1 MTDNTFDLIE
11 LLPSPYGDDVWFSL
25 LLPDEIEKLTR
36 LHRAIITWQD
46 VAEQEFKEFEQEVAK
61 KRKQCW
67 DHYDYDPVRDEAFF
81 RLDTERVMLA
91 NLAVSIAS
99 TAENIII
106 NICNHKNVRYMN
118 QQRQTDF
125 GVACSELGKALNVP
139 LSHLP
144 GFNGNQRAR
153 ILGNCFKH
161 SGRRTNERYVEK
173 YGGDLDV
180 EIEYELENWP
190 SFIDDTKT
198 FLSEIISRLK

>member
-36 LHRAIITWQD
+36 LHRAIIKWQD

-61 KRKQCW
+61 NRKQCW
-67 DHYDYDPVRDEAFF
+67 DHYGYDPVGDEAFL

-106 NICNHKNVRYMN
+106 SICKYRQLLYVN
-118 QQRQTDF
+118 QRGQTDF

-139 LSHLP
+139 LSQLP

-161 SGRRTNERYVEK
+161 SDRSTNERYVEK
-173 YGGDLDV
+173 YGGDLGV
-180 EIEYELENWP
+180 EIEYQLENWP